1 MIPMLLRALALA
13 QLLPASPASSSSCST
28 PAPHEIVLRV
38 DDYVGRRSSAD
49 DAAPRGVQ
57 AAIDAAIASAR
68 ARGPTALQF
77 SPGKQYRLASPN
89 ASAHRPVLSIINAS
103 GAAAHG
109 LRIDGCGAELIVTTP
124 MAGLFSIQNASRL
137 AVGNLSVDYDPLP
150 MTQGRV
156 TAIASSTQYTV
167 QLEPGF
173 PSLMEPQFVE
183 TVGGGWGVGGAA
195 WVIVKERAMPT
206 VHKNGTLNLL
216 RVGGWKDRGGGV
228 FDVTLQLCA
237 NCTSCSGCTLHPSQY
252 SSVGPAVGDPVV
264 HLARFD
270 GYPTFGLGQ
279 CEDCH
284 FDHITIHA
292 SPAGTWVG
300 VSVSGLV
307 ISSVS
312 VVPKAGR
319 WHSTSADGVFVL
331 DSRVGPVVK
340 DSEFLA
346 IGDDAFIVKTFSG
359 NCLKQQG
366 ATYTLV
372 SHPCRSLW
380 PRPCLVSLSLSVSVS
395 LCRSLSL
402 CLSVSVCLS
411 FVRACLPA
419 LRSAVPRYTVTHT
432 VMPASAGM
440 TECYS
445 LLLN

>member
-1 MIPMLLRALALA
+1 
-13 QLLPASPASSSSCST
+13 
-28 PAPHEIVLRV
+28 
-38 DDYVGRRSSAD
+38 
-49 DAAPRGVQ
+49 
-57 AAIDAAIASAR
+57 
-68 ARGPTALQF
+68 
-77 SPGKQYRLASPN
+77 
-89 ASAHRPVLSIINAS
+89 
-103 GAAAHG
+103 
-109 LRIDGCGAELIVTTP
+109 
-124 MAGLFSIQNASRL
+124 
-137 AVGNLSVDYDPLP
+137 

-156 TAIASSTQYTV
+156 TAVASPTQYTV

-279 CEDCH
+279 CKDCH

-300 VSVSGLV
+300 VSVSVSGLV

-372 SHPCRSLW
+372 SHPCRSL
-380 PRPCLVSLSLSVSVS
+380 CLSVSLS